1 MVNYIDCYG
10 LYVLLN
16 KLPDNA
22 HKYSHGT
29 VAVVAGSAQY
39 PGAAVL
45 TIGGARR
52 GGSGY
57 IRYISQD
64 NFCKSLVITTFP
76 DVVCEDN
83 VSSVEVDAWVIGPGN
98 PQPIYNSISSPITYL
113 VLDAGAIREI
123 KEYSAKF
130 IVVTPHV
137 GEARKIG
144 FESGVSEIERKKL
157 ALKMAE
163 ELQCVVLLKGHKS
176 VVVSPSGAYFVD
188 DIAGPELATAG
199 TGDILSGLIGSML
212 AAWKP
217 GNVNEV
223 AEVVFKAVTA
233 HALAGREVAKLI
245 APVTATDIL
254 ERLPYLL
261 RDYQENTID

>member
-1 MVNYIDCYG
+1 
-10 LYVLLN
+10 VLL
-16 KLPDNA
+16 KKILDDA

-45 TIGGARR
+45 STGGARR

-57 IRYISQD
+57 IRYINQD
-64 NFCKSLVITTFP
+64 NFCKSLVAAAYP
-76 DVVCEDN
+76 DVVCEDT
-83 VSSVEVDAWVIGPGN
+83 VSSIEADAWVIGPGN
-98 PQPIYNSISSPITYL
+98 PKPVYNSIATPITYL
-113 VLDAGAIREI
+113 VLDAGSISDI

-137 GEARKIG
+137 GEAKKIG
-144 FESGVSEIERKKL
+144 FESGLSQIERKKL
-157 ALKMAE
+157 ALKMAN
-163 ELQCVVLLKGHKS
+163 ELQCVVLLKGRKS
-176 VVVSPSGAYFVD
+176 VVVSPHGAYFVD
-188 DIAGPELATAG
+188 KIAGPELATAG

-212 AAWKP
+212 ASWKP
-217 GNVNEV
+217 VNENEV

-233 HALAGREVAKLI
+233 HAWAGRETARLI

-254 ERLPYLL
+254 ERLPFTL
-261 RDYQENTID
+261 RNYQENTID